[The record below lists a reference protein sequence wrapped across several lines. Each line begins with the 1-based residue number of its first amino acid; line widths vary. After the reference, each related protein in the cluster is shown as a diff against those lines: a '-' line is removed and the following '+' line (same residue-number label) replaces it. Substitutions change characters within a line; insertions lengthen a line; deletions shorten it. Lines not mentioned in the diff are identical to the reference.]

1 MSPIKRP
8 SFLRIDALKEIGNI
22 GAAHAVTGLS
32 QLLEER
38 IDISV
43 TNADIIPLQ
52 IIYTLFN
59 GPESMVS
66 VVYIETYSEN
76 GFRGMMF
83 LIFPHPEA
91 IKMIEAV
98 TKESYAGER
107 INDEYSLSV
116 LKEVGNIMCGC
127 YLNTLA
133 QFLRVPLMHT
143 VPQLSHDMLGAVMDS
158 ILVDL
163 SLESD
168 YALVLETA
176 FTLTFGGCKGFLFF
190 VPTSNSL
197 DKIFEAIGV
206 E

>member
-8 SFLRIDALKEIGNI
+8 SYLRIDALRELGNI

-32 QLLEER
+32 KLLKKR

-43 TNADIIPLQ
+43 TSVDMIPLK
-52 IIYTLFN
+52 IIYNFFN

-66 VVYIETYSEN
+66 VVYIEGYSE

-91 IKMIEAV
+91 IRMVELAAG
-98 TKESYAGER
+98 TSLKEGR
-107 INDEYSLSV
+107 IKDEYSISV
-116 LKEVGNIMCGC
+116 LKEIGNIMCGC

-133 QFLRVPLMHT
+133 IFIKKSLMHS
-143 VPQLSHDMLGAVMDS
+143 VPQISNDMLGAVMDS

-163 SLESD
+163 STESD

-176 FTLTFGGCKGFLFF
+176 FTLGKDECKGFLFF
-190 VPTSNSL
+190 VPTSDSL
-197 DKIFEAIGV
+197 ETIFDAIGV

>member
-1 MSPIKRP
+1 MTPIERP
-8 SFLRIDALKEIGNI
+8 SFLRIDALKELGNI

-32 QLLEER
+32 KLLQER

-43 TNADIIPLQ
+43 TSVDIIPLQ

-66 VVYIETYSEN
+66 VVYIEGYSKD
-76 GFRGMMF
+76 FRGMMF

-91 IKMIEAV
+91 TRLVELISGQKVQE
-98 TKESYAGER
+98 ER
-107 INDEYSLSV
+107 ISDEYSLSV

-127 YLNTLA
+127 YMTTLST
-133 QFLRVPLMHT
+133 FINENLMQSI
-143 VPQLSHDMLGAVMDS
+143 PQVSHDMLGAVIDS

-176 FTLTFGGCKGFLFF
+176 FNLTKGECRGFLFF
-190 VPTSNSL
+190 VPTTKSL
-197 DKIFEAIGV
+197 ERIFTAIGV
-206 E
+206 D

>member
-32 QLLEER
+32 ELLQKR
-38 IDISV
+38 VDISI

-66 VVYIETYSEN
+66 VVYIEGYSES
-76 GFRGMMF
+76 FRGMMF

-91 IKMIEAV
+91 SRMVELATHNTISEDRL
-98 TKESYAGER
+98 S
-107 INDEYSLSV
+107 DEFSLSV
-116 LKEVGNIMCGC
+116 LKEIGNIMCGC

-133 QFLRVPLMHT
+133 EFVGVPLMHS
-143 VPQLSHDMLGAVMDS
+143 VPQISHDMLGAVMDS
-158 ILVDL
+158 ILIDL

-176 FTLTFGGCKGFLFF
+176 FTLTSGECKGFLFF
-190 VPTSNSL
+190 IPTQESL
-197 DKIFEAIGV
+197 EMIFDKIAV
-206 E
+206 D